1 MEHVINNLARIDF
14 ESGFCNA
21 KYIIVGTMPGE
32 KSRTDCF
39 YYLDHRNSFW
49 KIMSNVLDV
58 DFLSMIQKAEYKKA
72 YQVLLDNG
80 IVLSDVLSECD
91 IDGAKDNTI
100 TNPIRNE
107 KLCKVIERNKN
118 AKLCFNGKKAYKL
131 FCSLFK
137 EYAERLREEA
147 IILTSSSNANPCKD
161 KDIIWKEKM
170 A

>member
-1 MEHVINNLARIDF
+1 
-14 ESGFCNA
+14 
-21 KYIIVGTMPGE
+21 
-32 KSRTDCF
+32 
-39 YYLDHRNSFW
+39 
-49 KIMSNVLDV
+49 MSNVLDV
-58 DFLSMIQKAEYKKA
+58 DFLSMIQKAEHKKA

-107 KLCKVIERNKN
+107 KLCKVIELNKN

-137 EYAERLREEA
+137 EYAERLREET